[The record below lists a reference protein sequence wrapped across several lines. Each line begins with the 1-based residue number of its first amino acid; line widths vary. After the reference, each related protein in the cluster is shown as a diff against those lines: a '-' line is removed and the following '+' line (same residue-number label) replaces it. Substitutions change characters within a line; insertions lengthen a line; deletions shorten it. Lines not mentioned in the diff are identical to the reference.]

1 MELVRNTQVYY
12 TVTVSIICITGYY
25 CRNNDTYYLYNE
37 ILRKGI
43 SMNRVEFICSQF
55 AILSDDGN
63 PCSDKYHLRDLLALK
78 SESRDFLLKQAKPF
92 LEKYGVHYRVDVGE
106 GFPLVLDDSIDES
119 SLQRLGFSICSN
131 ETGNRRSKMILV
143 RNGDTDSHS
152 ESDNFLVPIDPVDT
166 RCASLFSRM
175 GAAAYVARL
184 GLMSATGEP
193 CGLDF
198 EHRDRHGE
206 SYRFTLPEQL
216 AFADELIVLDEVVG
230 EGAAAEPMHARLRR
244 IQGAQFELTFS
255 LVRTWEL
262 QPNGMRK
269 TVYFDF
275 VPVSNGETDSKAAN
289 MMAAD
294 LLLIALSDM
303 LRHRVRSVRI
313 APGTLRLSR
322 ASRPTLI
329 DDLIDNIASGRLHAC
344 PNCGRPLIGNSFY
357 CKFGACA
364 QRYNERARAAA
375 LVGGMSEEE
384 IREEYPFIQPQ
395 TVSSWFA

>member
-1 MELVRNTQVYY
+1 M
-12 TVTVSIICITGYY
+12 SH
-25 CRNNDTYYLYNE
+25 
-37 ILRKGI
+37 
-43 SMNRVEFICSQF
+43 VEFICPQF
-55 AILSDDGN
+55 AILSDDGDSG
-63 PCSDKYHLRDLLALK
+63 PDKHHLRDLLALK
-78 SESRDFLLKQAKPF
+78 SESRDFLSKQVKPF
-92 LEKYGVHYRVDVGE
+92 LIKFGQHYRVDVGE
-106 GFPLVLDDSIDES
+106 GFPFVRDDTIDES
-119 SLQRLGFSICSN
+119 ALQRIGFSVCSN
-131 ETGNRRSKMILV
+131 EIQNRYSKTVLV
-143 RNGDTDSHS
+143 RNNDADLHS
-152 ESDNFLVPIDPVDT
+152 ETGTFLVPINPLDKQFP
-166 RCASLFSRM
+166 SLLSRM
-175 GAAAYVARL
+175 DEAAYVARL
-184 GLMSATGEP
+184 GLMSITGEP

-216 AFADELIVLDEVVG
+216 AFADDLIVLDEVIG
-230 EGAAAEPMHARLRR
+230 EGASAEPMHARLRR
-244 IQGAQFELTFS
+244 IQGTQFELTFS

-269 TVYFDF
+269 TIYFDF
-275 VPVSNGETDSKAAN
+275 VPASNGEVDSKAAN

-303 LRHRVRSVRI
+303 LRHRIRSVRI

-364 QRYNERARAAA
+364 QRYNERAKAAA

-384 IREEYPFIQPQ
+384 VREAYPFIQPQ